1 MPPKKAASG
10 AKTATKAKTETK
22 ATKKKVE
29 KEAKPD
35 VKPKTSKKEQP
46 PAEPTEVT
54 NGTNEKKITKRNK
67 AEPVSVENVEE
78 TVAPKARKN
87 KATSSKKEN
96 TKVPPAEPAEGEN
109 ETTEKR
115 ITKRRKAAEPVS
127 AESKEEPKAKK
138 TKGKTA
144 KKADSGNKEETQ
156 VEEAKKPQKR
166 KAVASKKETEPDS
179 TKAPKNSTVTNWEN
193 INFKC
198 TTKSP
203 KGKAPNFHITT
214 WNVGGLRSW
223 LKKGCLDILK
233 YDEPD
238 ILCIQETKC
247 AVDKLPEEVKT
258 IEGYETLWC
267 SSDKDG
273 YAGVGIMVKDKPLN
287 VIYGIDSK
295 EHDTEGRC
303 ITVEYETFFVVN
315 VYVPNAGRK
324 LVTLPKRLDWN
335 EQFEK
340 FIKNLDSQKP
350 VIICGDMNVAHKEID
365 LANPK
370 TNTKNAGFTVEER
383 DGMTAF
389 LGNGYVDIYR
399 HLYPEKEKAYTF
411 WTYMGNARAKNVGWR
426 LDYFLVS
433 QRFVDN
439 VCDNIIHS
447 DVLGSDHCPL
457 SLHIQI

>member
-1 MPPKKAASG
+1 
-10 AKTATKAKTETK
+10 
-22 ATKKKVE
+22 
-29 KEAKPD
+29 
-35 VKPKTSKKEQP
+35 
-46 PAEPTEVT
+46 
-54 NGTNEKKITKRNK
+54 K

-78 TVAPKARKN
+78 TVAPKAWKN

-156 VEEAKKPQKR
+156 VEEAKKPQTLR
-166 KAVASKKETEPDS
+166 ALRASKRETAPVQRG
-179 TKAPKNSTVTNWEN
+179 PKNSTVTNWEN

-214 WNVGGLRSW
+214 WNVDGLRSW

-233 YDEPD
+233 YDKPD
-238 ILCIQETKC
+238 ILCIQETMC
-247 AVDKLPEEVKT
+247 AVYKLPEEVKT

-303 ITVEYETFFVVN
+303 ITVEYETFVVN
-315 VYVPNAGRK
+315 VYVPNAGRN

-370 TNTKNAGFTVEER
+370 TNTNSAGFSVEER

-411 WTYMGNARAKNVGWR
+411 WIYMRNVRPNNVGWR

-433 QRFVDN
+433 HRFVDN